1 MTTDRRAAQP
11 GDAAV
16 WRRIA
21 VVAHKGGVGKTTV
34 TVNLG
39 GALAAMGRR
48 VLLVDCDPQGSLSEA
63 LGLSVAPPALMDV
76 LAEEAPAAAAVRPTA
91 VERLAVLPA
100 NQDLTNVE
108 DRLYGRAGWH
118 QALRRALGP
127 LAEYDV
133 VLLDTPPG
141 LGVLSLLGI
150 VAADAALVLC
160 PPEYLAQRALGNV
173 LATLER
179 ARRITPGIALAGIL
193 PTLVGGR
200 SRHQQT
206 VLAELAAEYG
216 ERLLP
221 PIPRRAVLQDA
232 ARAGLPVSVYAPR
245 SDAAEAFA
253 GLASILL
260 GVASR
265 GKGEP
270 DHPDE
275 PGPAGKTR
283 RGKLP

>member
-1 MTTDRRAAQP
+1 MSLEQDEGTAGEPLAR
-11 GDAAV
+11 
-16 WRRIA
+16 RRIA

-39 GALAAMGRR
+39 GALAASGQR
-48 VLLVDCDPQGSLSEA
+48 VLLVDCDPQGSLAEA
-63 LGLSVAPPALMDV
+63 LGMTVAPPTLIDV
-76 LAEEAPAAAAVRPTA
+76 LAGESPAAAAVRSTT

-100 NQDLTNVE
+100 NQELTNVE

-118 QALRRALGP
+118 QALRRALDAIP
-127 LAEYDV
+127 QFDV
-133 VLLDTPPG
+133 VLVDTPPG

-150 VAADAALVLC
+150 VACDAALVLC
-160 PPEYLAQRALGNV
+160 PPEFLAQRALGNV
-173 LATLER
+173 LGTLER
-179 ARRITPGIALAGIL
+179 ARRITPVIALAGIL

-216 ERLLP
+216 DRLLP

-245 SDAAEAFA
+245 SEAADAFA
-253 GLASILL
+253 TLASILL
-260 GVASR
+260 ERGVGR
-265 GKGEP
+265 
-270 DHPDE
+270 
-275 PGPAGKTR
+275 PATGH
-283 RGKLP
+283 

>member
-1 MTTDRRAAQP
+1 MGTEP
-11 GDAAV
+11 GAGAV
-16 WRRIA
+16 GDPPERQRIA

-39 GALAAMGRR
+39 GAFVALGRR

-63 LGLSVAPPALMDV
+63 LGLTAAAPTLIDV
-76 LAEEAPAAAAVRPTA
+76 LAGDAPASAAVRPTA

-100 NQDLTNVE
+100 SQELTNVE
-108 DRLYGRAGWH
+108 DRLYGQAGWH
-118 QALRRALGP
+118 QALRRALDP
-127 LAEYDV
+127 LTEYDV
-133 VLLDTPPG
+133 MLLDTPPG

-150 VAADAALVLC
+150 VAGDAALVLC

-179 ARRITPGIALAGIL
+179 ARRITPGIALAGVL

-216 ERLLP
+216 DRLLP
-221 PIPRRAVLQDA
+221 AIPRRAVLQDA

-245 SDAAEAFA
+245 SEAAAAFA
-253 GLASILL
+253 TLASILVDG
-260 GVASR
+260 GVGAVAT
-265 GKGEP
+265 
-270 DHPDE
+270 HP
-275 PGPAGKTR
+275 
-283 RGKLP
+283 